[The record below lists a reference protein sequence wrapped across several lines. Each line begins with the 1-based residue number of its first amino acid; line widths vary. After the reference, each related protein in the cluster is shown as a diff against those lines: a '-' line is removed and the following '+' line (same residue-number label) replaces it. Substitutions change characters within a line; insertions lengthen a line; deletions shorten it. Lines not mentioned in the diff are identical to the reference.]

1 MMENMRDFKRRY
13 EKAVFKIRNKPGIK
27 CTTCPEAD
35 TNLQA
40 STAANSWTWM
50 RESSRQ
56 QLSGQGSSWPN
67 SSEGSSPGTSYGS

>member
-40 STAANSWTWM
+40 STAANS
-50 RESSRQ
+50 
-56 QLSGQGSSWPN
+56 
-67 SSEGSSPGTSYGS
+67 